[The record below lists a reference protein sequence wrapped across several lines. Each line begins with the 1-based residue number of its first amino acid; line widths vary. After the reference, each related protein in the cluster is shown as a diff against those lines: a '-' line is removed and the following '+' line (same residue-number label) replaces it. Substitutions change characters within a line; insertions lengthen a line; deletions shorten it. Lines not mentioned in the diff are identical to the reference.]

1 VTETGSTVPAEKQAG
16 SGIERKWWTL
26 IAVSGATFML
36 LVDVTIVQVALPTIQ
51 RHLHSSFTDLEWV
64 IDAYALALATLLL
77 TWGSLADRFGRKRVF
92 ITGLSVFTISSLLCG
107 LANSS
112 PFLIWSRAAQGVGG
126 AAMFATGLALIGQEF
141 RGRDRG
147 TAIAVW
153 GATVGVAVAVGPLIG
168 GALTQAL
175 GWQYI
180 FFVNVPVGVIVVAIA
195 VVYMSNVRDP
205 DSRRTDIAGLVT
217 FAGSCF
223 FLVLALLRGNAD
235 GWTSSLI
242 LGLFAGSALLM
253 VAFVVVELRQKRP
266 MFDLSLFRKPS
277 FTGVSAGTFAIGA
290 GMFALYPYLTLF
302 LQNDLGYSP
311 LAGGLRMLPST
322 IPCFVVPLLARNVAE
337 RIPPGPLLGI
347 GLGTTALGIGLMY
360 GLSADSAWTALVP
373 GLVLTGVGIGIA
385 NPAIGRTALGV
396 VRPER
401 SGMASGISNTFRIG
415 GLATGVAALGAIF
428 QNRISSSIGSQD
440 AAIVVSG
447 GVRAGAANIARS
459 HPGLQAALPE
469 VRSAFTAGMNEILLI
484 GMAVVAVGTVV
495 VLMLVRAK
503 DFVALPAPPAATPT
517 TEAPAP
523 GGPQGAR
530 PGGLEGARA

>member
-1 VTETGSTVPAEKQAG
+1 
-16 SGIERKWWTL
+16 
-26 IAVSGATFML
+26 ML

-112 PFLIWSRAAQGVGG
+112 AFLIWSRAAQGVGG

-141 RGRDRG
+141 RGRERG

-153 GATVGVAVAVGPLIG
+153 GATVGAAVAVGPLIG
-168 GALTQAL
+168 GALTQGL

-180 FFVNVPVGVIVVAIA
+180 FFVNVPVGVIVVAISI
-195 VVYMSNVRDP
+195 VYMGNVRDP
-205 DSRRTDIAGLVT
+205 DARRTDLAGLVT

-223 FLVLALLRGNAD
+223 LLVLALLRGNAD

-242 LGLFAGSALLM
+242 LGLFAGSAILM
-253 VAFVVVELRQKRP
+253 GTFVIVELRQKRP

-277 FTGVSAGTFAIGA
+277 FTGVSVGTFAIGA

-322 IPCFVVPLLARNVAE
+322 IPCFVVPLLMRNASE
-337 RIPPGPLLGI
+337 RIPPGLLLGI

-373 GLVLTGVGIGIA
+373 GLILTGVGIGVA

-428 QNRISSSIGSQD
+428 QDRIASSIGSRD
-440 AAIVVSG
+440 AAIVVAG
-447 GVRAGAANIARS
+447 GVRAGAADFAHT
-459 HPGLQAALPE
+459 HPGLQASLPE
-469 VRSAFTAGMNEILLI
+469 IRSAFTAGLNEILLI
-484 GMAVVAVGTVV
+484 GMALVAAGTIV
-495 VLMLVRAK
+495 VLVLVKAR
-503 DFVALPAPPAATPT
+503 DFVAVPSAGPAAAAST
-517 TEAPAP
+517 TAAPAA
-523 GGPQGAR
+523 GGAPGAR
-530 PGGLEGARA
+530 PGDLEGARA